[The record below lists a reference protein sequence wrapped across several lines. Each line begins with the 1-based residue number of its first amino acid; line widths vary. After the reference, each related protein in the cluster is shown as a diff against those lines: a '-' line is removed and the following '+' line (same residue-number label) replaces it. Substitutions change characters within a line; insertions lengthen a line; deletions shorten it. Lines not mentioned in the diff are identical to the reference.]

1 MTKQA
6 GGIGGLFGSLLKIR
20 EITSLSFVVVL
31 FLFVGMVNPEFLS
44 GENLLLTLNASVVF
58 AMLALGTSFVI
69 ITGEIDVSIGAVLGL
84 CSAVSASMIRDG
96 APWPAAIAAALLIG
110 ILCGAVNGLGLMFLK
125 IPSIIMTLGTSGIIR
140 GLIYVYTDGKWVEN
154 VPFEYKSLSQVSFL
168 GISMFYWIAILITV
182 GGTLFMKRTPQG
194 RYFAAIGDNI
204 TCATFIGVPVKR
216 FKILAFILGSF
227 FAAAG
232 GLMFVSRIGFVTP
245 MAGNGYEMKAIAA
258 CVLGGVSLSGGVG
271 SLVGA
276 SLGAIIMAS
285 IGRILVFLNFS
296 FDDNTI
302 TGVMLI
308 TIIVVDALLQQRT
321 VERARRQRLMAK
333 ITSGAPERGDTHHE
347 RSA

>member
-1 MTKQA
+1 MT
-6 GGIGGLFGSLLKIR
+6 GIGRRCKIGRLGTLLKIR
-20 EITSLSFVVVL
+20 EITSLSFVILL
-31 FLFVGMVNPEFLS
+31 FLFVGIVNPQFLS

-58 AMLALGTSFVI
+58 TMLAVGASFVI
-69 ITGEIDVSIGAVLGL
+69 ITQEIDVSIGAVMGL

-110 ILCGAVNGLGLMFLK
+110 ILCGAVNGLGLIFLK

-140 GLIYVYTDGKWVEN
+140 GLIYVYTGGKWVEN
-154 VPFEYKSLSQVSFL
+154 VPFEYKVLSQVSFL
-168 GISMFYWIAILITV
+168 GVSGFYWTALIV
-182 GGTLFMKRTPQG
+182 AVCGTLIIRRTRRG
-194 RYFAAIGDNI
+194 RYFAAIGDNVA
-204 TCATFIGVPVKR
+204 CATFLGVPVKR
-216 FKILAFILGSF
+216 TKILAFILGSF

-271 SLVGA
+271 SLIGA

-296 FDDNTI
+296 SDDNTI
-302 TGVMLI
+302 TGIMLI

-321 VERARRQRLMAK
+321 VEKARRERLMAK
-333 ITSGAPERGDTHHE
+333 ITTTPSARGEEDGRT
-347 RSA
+347 A